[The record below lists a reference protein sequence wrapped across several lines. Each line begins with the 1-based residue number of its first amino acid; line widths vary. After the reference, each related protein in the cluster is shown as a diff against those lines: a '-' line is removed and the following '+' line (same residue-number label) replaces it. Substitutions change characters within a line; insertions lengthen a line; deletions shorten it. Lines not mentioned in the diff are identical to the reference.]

1 MATKLRAPGAY
12 DPDEASVEAG
22 LECKDP
28 SLTQQHD
35 KDEADINVLVKR
47 FGVTGE
53 VPQTT
58 VAPVY
63 SDFTEIATDYHSAMN
78 LILQADQAFS
88 ELPADVRLR
97 FNNDAGAFVD
107 FVSDSANLAQMR
119 EMGLAN
125 AEVTPP
131 QEGMGEPAQ

>member
-1 MATKLRAPGAY
+1 MLRAYGAY
-12 DPDEASVEAG
+12 DTEQASLEAG
-22 LECKDP
+22 LQCDDP

-35 KDEADINVLVKR
+35 KDEADINVLVRR

-63 SDFTEIATDYHSAMN
+63 EDFTEVANDYHSAMN
-78 LILQADQAFS
+78 LILQANQSFS
-88 ELPADVRLR
+88 ELPAEVRLR
-97 FNNDAGAFVD
+97 FNNDPGMFVD
-107 FVSDSANLAQMR
+107 FVSNYENISEMR

-125 AEVTPP
+125 AAEPETDAPTEVG
-131 QEGMGEPAQ
+131 EGG